1 MLIKI
6 LSVLPSMRID
16 LVTKSTELREI
27 PISQNVRR
35 SL

>member
-1 MLIKI
+1 MFIKI

-27 PISQNVRR
+27 SISQNVRR